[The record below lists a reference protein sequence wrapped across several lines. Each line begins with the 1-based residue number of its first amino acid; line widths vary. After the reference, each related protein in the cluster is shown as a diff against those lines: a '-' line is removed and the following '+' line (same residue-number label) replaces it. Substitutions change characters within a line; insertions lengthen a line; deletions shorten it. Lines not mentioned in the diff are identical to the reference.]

1 MRQLVVISTN
11 PLIIHIYYLFELK
24 FLRKC
29 LKKNFFYFI
38 PTIHLL
44 PTYSF
49 HCVQKMVRGDDF
61 CGLSYLQVHNITIC
75 MSAPACL
82 SHVRSIY
89 VVLVYT
95 VWSGGRRGDQVPG
108 TGGLTAGQWEEMS
121 TVQYSTAL
129 YITVQY
135 CEYDRQATDLINKA

>member
-1 MRQLVVISTN
+1 MSQLVVIRTN

-24 FLRKC
+24 FLIKC
-29 LKKNFFYFI
+29 IKKKNLNFI

-49 HCVQKMVRGDDF
+49 HCVQKLLRGDDF
-61 CGLSYLQVHNITIC
+61 CSLSYLQVHNITIC

-95 VWSGGRRGDQVPG
+95 VWSWGRRGDQVPA

>member
-1 MRQLVVISTN
+1 
-11 PLIIHIYYLFELK
+11 
-24 FLRKC
+24 
-29 LKKNFFYFI
+29 
-38 PTIHLL
+38 
-44 PTYSF
+44 
-49 HCVQKMVRGDDF
+49 
-61 CGLSYLQVHNITIC
+61 

-95 VWSGGRRGDQVPG
+95 VWSGGRRGDQVPA

-129 YITVQY
+129 YNTVQY